1 MGIDAKRFEY
11 EDSMQKEFINHAV
24 VPPGSFWCEW
34 LDGRHLS
41 VDYRRLSST
50 LDWEICSAWRG
61 EHLSTDNLTK
71 FEKWTKLPVESAP
84 SLGDITLP
92 MDWIDDPYVTEFNLE
107 VRGGYVTEVHL
118 RLGNYSL
125 DDLPIGTSVIPLWD
139 EDEIEGFEYRAN
151 KDSDMQ
157 EYKGFGRVSNI
168 RKGFKV
174 IRELT

>member
-1 MGIDAKRFEY
+1 
-11 EDSMQKEFINHAV
+11 
-24 VPPGSFWCEW
+24 
-34 LDGRHLS
+34 
-41 VDYRRLSST
+41 
-50 LDWEICSAWRG
+50 
-61 EHLSTDNLTK
+61 
-71 FEKWTKLPVESAP
+71 
-84 SLGDITLP
+84 
-92 MDWIDDPYVTEFNLE
+92 
-107 VRGGYVTEVHL
+107 VHL